1 MFHLHMH
8 IEVHVQCEFCFK
20 QNIAKYT
27 ELQEAWHFG
36 IVDAYRR
43 LKKQRFFLQNNTS
56 AKSVDFALA
65 IRKIISLPL
74 KKKATLKGDEICFL
88 SGHFVATTLCGVTV
102 SLKADTTSTTPTRH
116 HCILVSVQLTAADSR
131 RQRFKYQQFVPT
143 YFLDIR
149 TILRTR

>member
-1 MFHLHMH
+1 MYSVSFVSNR
-8 IEVHVQCEFCFK
+8 ISQKSV
-20 QNIAKYT
+20 
-27 ELQEAWHFG
+27 ELKDAWHFS

-43 LKKQRFFLQNNTS
+43 LKKQRFFLQKNTS

-102 SLKADTTSTTPTRH
+102 SLKADTTSTTPAGHR
-116 HCILVSVQLTAADSR
+116 CILVSVQLTAADSR